1 MNRRVLIS
9 VLVAVLVLA
18 GAGGVAL
25 YLMRGSDESGPQKT
39 AADAF
44 ARAWTGGNLATLG
57 FAKSTAKDPAAS
69 IEAITAGLT
78 SEKTDKPTAV
88 TAGTPVQSE
97 SGDSAAVPLHVT
109 WTLAHDQTWQ
119 YDTTLTLIHQE
130 DAWLPEYSSTLVNP
144 ELTGALATATLQT
157 HTTPGR
163 RGRIIGANDQV
174 LVQDGSVIIVGI
186 ERSKATN
193 VQETVTKVANLVQ
206 VDGGSLL
213 KRVNGAGANEFV
225 QVISLRQS
233 AYDKVKAK
241 LKAVPG
247 TVFQETELP
256 LAPSADFA
264 RPLIGT
270 VGPATADIV
279 KESDGRVQAGDQTGL
294 SGLQR
299 AYDEQLSGSPG
310 VGVTATPAKGENG
323 SPKELFKAGAKD
335 GQDLKISLDEKVQN
349 AADKA
354 VATSP
359 KLTGMV
365 VIDTRNGNIL
375 AVANGGPNG
384 NSYNRALLGQYPP
397 GSTFKISTT
406 LALLQHTGITPS
418 TTVNCPPSITV
429 SGRKFTNSE
438 DEEFGPV
445 PFSKDF
451 ALSCNTAFIGN
462 AQKITQKQLA
472 DAAGSLGVGQPNA
485 TGVTA
490 FTGSI
495 PSSATATEHAASM
508 IGQGKVLA
516 NPLSAASASAAIAS
530 GTWHAPRL
538 VLNGKKADAAP
549 APVKIDAKDAKTIRT
564 LMRGVVTTGTGT
576 GMKNV
581 PGGPVY
587 GKTGTAEYGTDTPPK
602 THGWFTGFQGHLAF
616 ACVVEDGGFGADSAV
631 PLLKKML
638 TDLAS

>member
-1 MNRRVLIS
+1 VNRRVLIS

-25 YLMRGSDESGPQKT
+25 YLVRGSDESGPQKT

-44 ARAWTGGNLATLG
+44 ARAWSGGNLATLG
-57 FAKSTAKDPAAS
+57 FATSTAKDPAGS
-69 IEAITAGLT
+69 IQAITAGLT

-109 WTLAHDQTWQ
+109 WTLAHDQTWE
-119 YDTTLTLIHQE
+119 YDTTLTLIHQQ

-144 ELTGALATATLQT
+144 KLTGLLATATLST
-157 HTTPGR
+157 STVPGL
-163 RGRIIGANDQV
+163 RGRIIGANGKV

-193 VQETVTKVANLVQ
+193 VQQTVTKVAHLVQ
-206 VDGGSLL
+206 VDGAALL
-213 KRVNGAGANEFV
+213 KRVNAAGANEFV

-233 AYDKVKAK
+233 AYDQVKTQ

-247 TVFQETELP
+247 TVFQETQLP

-279 KESDGRVQAGDQTGL
+279 KESKGRVQAGDQTGL

-299 AYDEQLSGSPG
+299 SYDEQLSGSPG
-310 VGVTATPAKGENG
+310 VSVTATPAKGQNG
-323 SPKELFKAGAKD
+323 SPSVLFKAAAKD

-349 AADKA
+349 AADQA

-397 GSTFKISTT
+397 GSTFKIVTT

-445 PFSKDF
+445 PFSTDF

-472 DAAGSLGVGQPNA
+472 DAAGSLGVGQPNV

-490 FTGSI
+490 FTGQI
-495 PSSATATEHAASM
+495 PDTAAATEHAASM

-516 NPLSAASASAAIAS
+516 NPLSAASTSAAIAS

-538 VLNGKKADAAP
+538 VLNGKTDAPP

-564 LMRGVVTTGTGT
+564 LMRGVVTGGTGT

>member
-1 MNRRVLIS
+1 VNRRVLIS

-18 GAGGVAL
+18 GAGGTAL

-39 AADAF
+39 AAEAF

-57 FAKSTAKDPAAS
+57 FATSTANDPAGS
-69 IEAITAGLT
+69 IQAITAGLT
-78 SEKTDKPTAV
+78 GEKTDKPAAV
-88 TAGTPVQSE
+88 TAGSPVGSE

-109 WTLAHDQTWQ
+109 WTLAHDQTWE
-119 YDTTLTLIHQE
+119 YDTTLTLIHQQ
-130 DAWLPEYSSTLVNP
+130 DAWLPEYSPALVNP
-144 ELTGALATATLQT
+144 QLTGALVTATLKTSTVAGQ
-157 HTTPGR
+157 
-163 RGRIIGANDQV
+163 RGRIIGANGKV
-174 LVQDGSVIIVGI
+174 LVQDGAVIIVGI
-186 ERSKATN
+186 ERSRATN
-193 VQETVTKVANLVQ
+193 VQQTVTKVANLLQ

-213 KRVNGAGANEFV
+213 KRVNAAGANEFV
-225 QVISLRQS
+225 QAISLRRS
-233 AYDKVKAK
+233 AYDQVKAQ
-241 LKAVPG
+241 LKAIPG

-279 KESDGRVQAGDQTGL
+279 KDSDGRVQAGDQTGL

-299 AYDEQLSGSPG
+299 SYDEQLSGSPG
-310 VGVTATPAKGENG
+310 VVVTATPTEGD
-323 SPKELFKAGAKD
+323 SKELFQAAAKD
-335 GQDLKISLDEKVQN
+335 GQDLKISLDETVQK

-397 GSTFKISTT
+397 GSTFKIVTT
-406 LALLQHTGITPS
+406 LALLSHTGLTPS

-462 AQKITQKQLA
+462 AGKITQKQLA
-472 DAAGSLGVGQPNA
+472 DAAGSLGVGQPNV

-490 FTGSI
+490 FTGQI
-495 PSSATATEHAASM
+495 PATAAATEHAASM

-516 NPLSAASASAAIAS
+516 NPLSAASSSAAIAS

-538 VLNGKKADAAP
+538 VLNGKTDAP
-549 APVKIDAKDAKTIRT
+549 PDPVKIDPKDAKTIRT